1 MKFIDEAIIDL
12 KAGDG
17 GDGCCSFRRE
27 KYIEFGGPDGGD
39 GGDGGSIFLIAK
51 SNINT
56 LYNFRHQSS
65 FEAENG
71 EKGRSKN
78 MTGKKGDDLY
88 IELPLGTQIYNIE
101 TNSLITELTKKDQT
115 FLMAQGGFHGLGNLR
130 YKSSKNRAPRQF
142 TKGSIG
148 EFKKIKL
155 ELRLL
160 ADVGLLGKPNAG
172 KSSFLN
178 VTTNAKPK
186 VADYPFTTISPMLG
200 VVKVNNFHETLVVA
214 DIPGLIEGASMGQGL
229 GIQFLKHI
237 SRTKILLHIV
247 DISQVESNN
256 LSKEIDDI
264 NNELKEYDEQLNKKK
279 QILVFNKVD
288 LLTDGALVDLKND
301 LSRLYNK
308 DVFFISTVT
317 KKGLDELL
325 NYIMKIHSEIEIS

>member
-1 MKFIDEAIIDL
+1 
-12 KAGDG
+12 
-17 GDGCCSFRRE
+17 
-27 KYIEFGGPDGGD
+27 
-39 GGDGGSIFLIAK
+39 
-51 SNINT
+51 
-56 LYNFRHQSS
+56 
-65 FEAENG
+65 
-71 EKGRSKN
+71 
-78 MTGKKGDDLY
+78 MTY

-264 NNELKEYDEQLNKKK
+264 NNELKEYDEQLHRKK

>member
-101 TNSLITELTKKDQT
+101 TNSLITELTKNNQT
-115 FLMAQGGFHGLGNLR
+115 F
-130 YKSSKNRAPRQF
+130 KNVQ
-142 TKGSIG
+142 
-148 EFKKIKL
+148 
-155 ELRLL
+155 
-160 ADVGLLGKPNAG
+160 
-172 KSSFLN
+172 
-178 VTTNAKPK
+178 
-186 VADYPFTTISPMLG
+186 
-200 VVKVNNFHETLVVA
+200 
-214 DIPGLIEGASMGQGL
+214 
-229 GIQFLKHI
+229 
-237 SRTKILLHIV
+237 
-247 DISQVESNN
+247 
-256 LSKEIDDI
+256 
-264 NNELKEYDEQLNKKK
+264 
-279 QILVFNKVD
+279 
-288 LLTDGALVDLKND
+288 
-301 LSRLYNK
+301 
-308 DVFFISTVT
+308 
-317 KKGLDELL
+317 
-325 NYIMKIHSEIEIS
+325 